1 MLQDVSL
8 VKNFRDSTAIVGTG
22 RQVVGST
29 KYMAS
34 QKDGT
39 SNDISW
45 SDINKK
51 IKSIIDKK
59 PEYFKNIYSKIRS
72 GEINIVE
79 DFRTAMLDISDF
91 AQGRENPK
99 GDSNIAISLAME
111 KEAERLSR
119 DVYSL

>member
-8 VKNFRDSTAIVGTG
+8 LKNFRDSTAIVGTG
-22 RQVVGST
+22 RQVVHST
-29 KYMAS
+29 KYMES
-34 QKDGT
+34 QIDGI

-45 SDINKK
+45 SDIDKK
-51 IKSIIDKK
+51 IKSIIDRK
-59 PEYFKNIYSKIRS
+59 PEYLKNIYSKIKS
-72 GEINIVE
+72 GGINIVE

-111 KEAERLSR
+111 KEIERLGR